1 MFQETYHSIA
11 DVGTLL
17 FQLGDVGKQFFVS
30 RDESD
35 DSLVNTA
42 ASLSSSSGINNVSIQ
57 FFEFQ
62 LSYRKLSSFGNQS
75 IHRFIKTY
83 CLCFQSPDKNGNPNL
98 KSNIQWYITVDQ
110 FLATVLNAEP
120 LVNFFSKRTSISDH
134 LEHFKNKRFN
144 RLQSFSDVP
153 ALKVQN

>member
-42 ASLSSSSGINNVSIQ
+42 ASLSSSSGINNVSIR
-57 FFEFQ
+57 FFD
-62 LSYRKLSSFGNQS
+62 
-75 IHRFIKTY
+75 
-83 CLCFQSPDKNGNPNL
+83 C
-98 KSNIQWYITVDQ
+98 
-110 FLATVLNAEP
+110 
-120 LVNFFSKRTSISDH
+120 
-134 LEHFKNKRFN
+134 
-144 RLQSFSDVP
+144 
-153 ALKVQN
+153 